1 MSNFN
6 DAIIICLVTTIILLL
21 FVYYKH
27 PEAFTMLRTFQ
38 SLTPHSIIPAEQKQL
53 VDNDISN
60 MKMIET
66 VDEDLRLQVVD
77 LVDEILDKFNK
88 NYNKQLIRIEI
99 ERVDRTVKDNKEHFI
114 VWVFVFNYKKESNAK
129 VMVDFTLE
137 NKKNVVVNKVDV
149 LGSNQSVEKTRGGI
163 ETREDKNFKEPVDMD
178 KVNSFEPFVLDYQLF
193 NVSETEDKMV
203 DRNSWILHKERKSL
217 GDLKTFPSKKMHTN
231 WDLNG
236 VNYTDADEDGMPGGL
251 NSGSRSLSYVPLFMK
266 HNFELCSGDYLWLFD
281 KSKDVES
288 RPIGVA

>member
-1 MSNFN
+1 MSNLN

-21 FVYYKH
+21 FIYYKH
-27 PEAFTMLRTFQ
+27 PETFTMLRTFQ
-38 SLTPHSIIPAEQKQL
+38 SLTPHSSIPVEQKQL

-66 VDEDLRLQVVD
+66 LDEDLKLQVVD
-77 LVDEILDKFNK
+77 LIDEILDKFNK

-99 ERVDRTVKDNKEHFI
+99 ERVDRTVKDNKEHFT

-129 VMVDFTLE
+129 VLVDFTLE

-149 LGSNQSVEKTRGGI
+149 LGSNQSVEKTRGGV
-163 ETREDKNFKEPVDMD
+163 ETREDMNFKEPVDMD
-178 KVNSFEPFVLDYQLF
+178 KINSFEPFVLDYQLF
-193 NVSETEDKMV
+193 NISETEDKMV
-203 DRNSWILHKERKSL
+203 DRNSWILHKERRSM
-217 GDLKTFPSKKMHTN
+217 GDLKTFPSKKMHPN

-236 VNYTDADEDGMPGGL
+236 VNFTDGDKEGMPGGL
-251 NSGSRSLSYVPLFMK
+251 NSGSRPLSYIPLFMK

-281 KSKDVES
+281 KSKDVVS
-288 RPIGVA
+288 KPIGVA

>member
-149 LGSNQSVEKTRGGI
+149 
-163 ETREDKNFKEPVDMD
+163 
-178 KVNSFEPFVLDYQLF
+178 
-193 NVSETEDKMV
+193 
-203 DRNSWILHKERKSL
+203 
-217 GDLKTFPSKKMHTN
+217 
-231 WDLNG
+231 
-236 VNYTDADEDGMPGGL
+236 
-251 NSGSRSLSYVPLFMK
+251 
-266 HNFELCSGDYLWLFD
+266 
-281 KSKDVES
+281 
-288 RPIGVA
+288 